1 MTPLVGNPPA
11 AAAVPREYTLFAN
24 LSPEQR
30 REVEGLLRPLQIRAG
45 ETVVRKGE
53 PGAAL
58 YLVVDGEVEVLSEED
73 GFRLTTL
80 HAGQDFG
87 SLALLSGAP
96 RSASVRAVTDVD
108 LRVLSIADLRALS
121 NQSTDSAYVVLLK
134 NLLVDQGD
142 DLRRSSDNLVQSL
155 RQQVADMRKR
165 LAMGS
170 FMGFVIFIMCL
181 YGFFLRDTV
190 VMAGSHDGEST
201 PISTLIL
208 LCYLLILY
216 VLIRRSG
223 LPLRTYGLTTR
234 GWRRSVGESLLWSV
248 AFLAVCLLAKAIAIR
263 SIPAWQGLPLF
274 QPRDLDESDTLIYA
288 GLYLLFAPAQE
299 FLARGVL
306 QSSFQEFLDGRWVTT
321 RAILYSTL
329 MFSATHLHLSTE
341 LALIV
346 LIPSIFWG
354 LLYARHRTLI
364 GVSLSHILIGGSVF
378 FLIGIP
384 VSG

>member
-1 MTPLVGNPPA
+1 MTPLVETPPA
-11 AAAVPREYTLFAN
+11 AVAVRREYSLFAN
-24 LSPEQR
+24 LSPQQR
-30 REVEGLLRPLQIRAG
+30 REVEGLLKPLHVRAG
-45 ETVVRKGE
+45 ETVVHRGE
-53 PGAAL
+53 PGDAL
-58 YLVVDGEVEVLSEED
+58 YLVASGEVEILSEDD

-87 SLALLSGAP
+87 SVALLSGAP
-96 RSASVRAVTDVD
+96 RSASVRAVTDAD
-108 LRVLSIADLRALS
+108 LGVLSIADLRALS
-121 NQSTDSAYVVLLK
+121 NEATDSAYVVLLK
-134 NLLVDQGD
+134 NLLIAQGD

-155 RQQVADMRKR
+155 RQQVADMRTR

-170 FMGFVIFIMCL
+170 FIGFVIFIMCI

-190 VMAGSHDGEST
+190 IMAGSHGGQST

-208 LCYLLILY
+208 VCYMLTLY

-223 LPLRTYGLTTR
+223 LPMRTYGLTTL
-234 GWRRSVGESLLWSV
+234 GWQRSVGESLLWSV
-248 AFLAVCLLAKAIAIR
+248 AFLALCLLVKAICIR
-263 SIPAWQGLPLF
+263 SIPAWHGQLLF
-274 QPRDLDESDTLIYA
+274 QPRDLHDSQTLVYV

-329 MFSATHLHLSTE
+329 MFSATHLHLSME
-341 LALIV
+341 LALVV
-346 LIPSIFWG
+346 LIPSVFWG
-354 LLYARHRTLI
+354 VLYARHRTLI
-364 GVSLSHILIGGSVF
+364 GVSLSHILIGGSMF

-384 VSG
+384 GAG